1 MAILNNSN
9 AISTGGYDVNNSLR
23 FRASASAYL
32 NRTPASATNR
42 RTYTYSFWTKYSTGS
57 SDVSIFSTYGG
68 SAGQFLTIGFID
80 SGKSLTIDQYNGSTR
95 DLILYTTQVFRDPS
109 AWYHVVVAVDT
120 TQATSSN
127 RIKFYVNGNQVT
139 AFASATY
146 PSLNFDTYVNTT
158 QASNIGRRIDIPGQ
172 YYDGYLAEVNFIDG
186 SAKTPSDFGATDATT
201 GVWKPKAYTGTYGT
215 NGFYLPFPLNST
227 STYAGSFN
235 GSRSLSVASNAV
247 FGYGTSDFT
256 IEGWFYFNNLNTQS
270 VVSNLTNGSS
280 TAPHIY
286 YDSSSGLSYYTVSAI
301 RINGGALQANNWYHI
316 ALCRSGSSTRMFV
329 NGIQVGSTYSDSN
342 NYGTSNPFVIGD
354 YGSPLSGSAQFNGN
368 ISNVRVVKGTA
379 LYTSNFV
386 PSSIAL
392 TAISGTSILTLQ
404 NSTIVDNSGNSLSI
418 TNTGTVTT
426 ATATPFVANIF
437 GDNSGN
443 NNNWVGNNI
452 NYSILGTTYDAMK
465 DSPTN
470 TSATVANY
478 ANINPLAGSTI
489 GTIDNGNLRLYYN
502 GANWS
507 RQISTIGMTT
517 GKWYAEFT
525 ISQIGDNS
533 WQAGVT
539 SFVPTRSSV
548 NQNGESSGSGFLNA
562 YQSAQSGAIIWNNT
576 TRYNLSVVYSAGDVI
591 GVAFDAD
598 TGIVKYYRNGSQVGN
613 SGGYTIDNI
622 GSPWYFQ
629 MFSKATDGTG
639 SYGIVDANF
648 GQRPF
653 AYTPPTGYVALN
665 TYNLPT
671 PTVLKGNTVMDATL
685 WTGNGASSRSITN
698 AASFRPDFVWIK
710 QRSGTEQHQAFDS
723 IRGATKVLNPNLT
736 NAESTDV
743 TKLTAFN
750 SDGFSLG
757 SELAVNGN
765 GSTYVGWQWQ
775 AGQNSTSSNT
785 SGSITSTVS
794 VNTTA
799 GFSVVTFTA
808 TGSNAT
814 VGHGLGVA
822 PKMIITKQRNVTGS
836 WATYHES
843 LGNTKLI
850 YLDST
855 GAALGP
861 SSAYWNNTSPT
872 STVFT
877 FGGALASNTNTIVAY
892 CWAAISGYSAFTSY
906 TGNGSTDGPFIFLGF
921 RPKFVM
927 IKRTDGGTNNWVIFD
942 SSRNTYN
949 ATGKELKANTSA
961 AEYDGDSTNPN
972 DFLSNGLKIR
982 HDGTAMNVAS
992 GTYIVA
998 AWAENPFKNSNA
1010 R

>member
-1 MAILNNSN
+1 
-9 AISTGGYDVNNSLR
+9 
-23 FRASASAYL
+23 
-32 NRTPASATNR
+32 
-42 RTYTYSFWTKYSTGS
+42 
-57 SDVSIFSTYGG
+57 
-68 SAGQFLTIGFID
+68 
-80 SGKSLTIDQYNGSTR
+80 
-95 DLILYTTQVFRDPS
+95 
-109 AWYHVVVAVDT
+109 
-120 TQATSSN
+120 
-127 RIKFYVNGNQVT
+127 
-139 AFASATY
+139 
-146 PSLNFDTYVNTT
+146 
-158 QASNIGRRIDIPGQ
+158 
-172 YYDGYLAEVNFIDG
+172 
-186 SAKTPSDFGATDATT
+186 
-201 GVWKPKAYTGTYGT
+201 
-215 NGFYLPFPLNST
+215 
-227 STYAGSFN
+227 
-235 GSRSLSVASNAV
+235 
-247 FGYGTSDFT
+247 
-256 IEGWFYFNNLNTQS
+256 
-270 VVSNLTNGSS
+270 
-280 TAPHIY
+280 
-286 YDSSSGLSYYTVSAI
+286 
-301 RINGGALQANNWYHI
+301 
-316 ALCRSGSSTRMFV
+316 
-329 NGIQVGSTYSDSN
+329 
-342 NYGTSNPFVIGD
+342 
-354 YGSPLSGSAQFNGN
+354 
-368 ISNVRVVKGTA
+368 
-379 LYTSNFV
+379 
-386 PSSIAL
+386 
-392 TAISGTSILTLQ
+392 
-404 NSTIVDNSGNSLSI
+404 
-418 TNTGTVTT
+418 
-426 ATATPFVANIF
+426 
-437 GDNSGN
+437 
-443 NNNWVGNNI
+443 
-452 NYSILGTTYDAMK
+452 
-465 DSPTN
+465 
-470 TSATVANY
+470 
-478 ANINPLAGSTI
+478 
-489 GTIDNGNLRLYYN
+489 
-502 GANWS
+502 
-507 RQISTIGMTT
+507 
-517 GKWYAEFT
+517 
-525 ISQIGDNS
+525 
-533 WQAGVT
+533 
-539 SFVPTRSSV
+539 
-548 NQNGESSGSGFLNA
+548 
-562 YQSAQSGAIIWNNT
+562 
-576 TRYNLSVVYSAGDVI
+576 
-591 GVAFDAD
+591 
-598 TGIVKYYRNGSQVGN
+598 
-613 SGGYTIDNI
+613 
-622 GSPWYFQ
+622 

-671 PTVLKGNTVMDATL
+671 PTILQGNKYMDATL
-685 WTGNGASSRSITN
+685 WTGNSSTQVIVNN
-698 AASFRPDFVWIK
+698 AQFKPDFVWAK
-710 QRSGTEQHQAFDS
+710 SRSNAYQNALQDS
-723 IRGATKVLNPNLT
+723 VRGAGKTLFSALT
-736 NAESTDV
+736 NAEAGNSGDLITS
-743 TKLTAFN
+743 FN
-750 SDGFSLG
+750 SNGFTVNATYLG
-757 SELAVNGN
+757 GFNETTNNS

-775 AGQNSTSSNT
+775 AGQGSTSSNT